1 MNLILPIILLV
12 SHHQIVLHNI
22 QQRPQVVL
30 ASSPWALTLILQ
42 NWLLQVLQY
51 LCYPL
56 LVLNQLENLLLHPFL
71 QLDRIYILV
80 HDNFH
85 RILKKKKIM
94 ELLITFKT
102 SKTLFS
108 SQKQPTGVLY
118 NFKAFIN
125 NQWLQNMQFEWVI
138 FTIYAWHH
146 SFSAFAKFTKKTF
159 LNPDM
164 KTYVGVSRGK
174 KY

>member
-1 MNLILPIILLV
+1 MNLILPTILLV
-12 SHHQIVLHNI
+12 SHHQIVLRNI

-102 SKTLFS
+102 SKTVFS

-118 NFKAFIN
+118 KKIVPKN
-125 NQWLQNMQFEWVI
+125 
-138 FTIYAWHH
+138 
-146 SFSAFAKFTKKTF
+146 FAKFTGKHLCWSTF
-159 LNPDM
+159 LISCRDATSLKRDSN
-164 KTYVGVSRGK
+164 TGVFLWILRNF
-174 KY
+174 